1 MSILDQLSSRVGDR
15 TERSNRAVAEWCLA
29 DPSLLPE
36 IAAGLQSGDRLL
48 AGDCA
53 EVLTMVAEVGPA
65 LVSPFVADLCIL
77 LDHDYTRAR
86 WEAVHAL
93 ALIAT
98 RAPETIHSN
107 LPTLADMIRTD
118 RSTIVRDH
126 AVDAVANYAS
136 IGPQQA
142 EESYSILLEAV
153 ELWEGK
159 HAHHALPGLAHV
171 AGSHPEHREEILR
184 VAEGMLNHPKG
195 VVRKAA
201 RNLLRSFG

>member
-53 EVLTMVAEVGPA
+53 EVLTMVTEADSA
-65 LVSPFVADLCIL
+65 LVSPFAADLCAP
-77 LDHDYTRAR
+77 LDHEYTRAR

-93 ALIAT
+93 ALMAT
-98 RAPETIHSN
+98 RVPETVHSN
-107 LPTLADMIRTD
+107 LPTLASMIRTD
-118 RSTIVRDH
+118 KSTIVRDH

-136 IGPQQA
+136 LGRPRRA
-142 EESYSILLEAV
+142 T
-153 ELWEGK
+153 
-159 HAHHALPGLAHV
+159 
-171 AGSHPEHREEILR
+171 
-184 VAEGMLNHPKG
+184 
-195 VVRKAA
+195 
-201 RNLLRSFG
+201 RSSWKP